1 MSSLPFL
8 LQCRTAGTLQSHAST
23 TPTVLPCQQVFV
35 RRCALAT
42 AAQVISHLP
51 PARLAGAM
59 LTAQQ
64 DAKDRTLVEQLQ
76 WVQEWAAAAAVADGD
91 EHCRWLAAGCCA
103 LHAEMAADAMRA
115 AEQLPEAGGSGGGDL
130 VGRVLAARPQ
140 IRL

>member
-1 MSSLPFL
+1 M
-8 LQCRTAGTLQSHAST
+8 
-23 TPTVLPCQQVFV
+23 
-35 RRCALAT
+35 RRCALTA
-42 AAQVISHLP
+42 AAQVVSHIP

-76 WVQEWAAAAAVADGD
+76 WVQEWAAAAAMSDVD

-115 AEQLPEAGGSGGGDL
+115 TEQLPAAAGGGSD
-130 VGRVLAARPQ
+130 VLGLGLGARPQ